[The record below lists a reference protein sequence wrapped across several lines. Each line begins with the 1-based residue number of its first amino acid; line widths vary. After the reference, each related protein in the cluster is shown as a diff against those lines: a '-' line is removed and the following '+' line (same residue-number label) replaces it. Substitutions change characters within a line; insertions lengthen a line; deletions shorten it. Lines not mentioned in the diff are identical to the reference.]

1 MAKAEANEQAQSIAT
16 GLKYEYK
23 LNMSILIVK
32 MTRTLILCFY
42 EDDFENRTIL
52 FDKAMMQIKKILFLS
67 DQIEVFLEESLRGKT
82 NSRSTKNVLCNY
94 LES

>member
-1 MAKAEANEQAQSIAT
+1 MAMAKAEANEQAQSIAT

-52 FDKAMMQIKKILFLS
+52 FDKAMMQI
-67 DQIEVFLEESLRGKT
+67 
-82 NSRSTKNVLCNY
+82 TKNLVPIRPNRSFPRR
-94 LES
+94 EPSRKNKFPVNKKRSM